1 MKPMNLE
8 KKQLNQ
14 TWHQPKPHLE
24 WKITKF
30 NPMKLTYG
38 LMKSS

>member
-8 KKQLNQ
+8 EKKLNQ
-14 TWHQPKPHLE
+14 SWQHTKTHLD

-30 NPMKLTYG
+30 NPMKFC
-38 LMKSS
+38 

>member
-14 TWHQPKPHLE
+14 SWHQSKTHLD

-30 NPMKLTYG
+30 NPMKLSYG